1 MKNIIKLKIPRNILS
16 NNYGKISPN
25 SSNLSDLIPI
35 DYLLLTNNTNTN
47 NNKIYRKNIFKK
59 VMKND
64 IK

>member
-1 MKNIIKLKIPRNILS
+1 MENIIKRKIPRNILS
-16 NNYGKISPN
+16 TNYVKISPN
-25 SSNLSDLIPI
+25 RSNSSDLIPI

-47 NNKIYRKNIFKK
+47 NNKIYKKNIFKK